1 MDSYERFLAS
11 RSAGRNSS
19 VIFGAELLPANSNRG
34 SDLLNPGVIQ
44 GVVLYLDRL
53 KELGVQGV
61 TMPLGYPLY
70 TPTFPRYQEYVQ
82 FYKMVVQE
90 IRKREMELDI
100 ESSVLFG
107 NTIFSAVK
115 VDYSG
120 LTFDQ
125 FKTQRKEMIATIIQD
140 LPPDYLNMGAEPDT
154 EYELTGFKEFNSP
167 EQYTAYLNYVLNG
180 LDRSTTKIGAG
191 IGTWGNMAYVQS
203 FATNTNLDFISMHVY
218 PIVGQAS
225 MDQIFTIADLARQHG
240 KAVILDEA
248 WLYKIDTLQTIS
260 IAANADIFRKDAF
273 SFWAPLDQQFL
284 ADIAKSAQLA
294 GIEYIL
300 PFWTMYFFSYVDYDT
315 STAQSSYSEINA
327 LVQKA
332 ATQNMLADQFS
343 STGEFY
349 HKLTGTQSSAL
360 SSTVAA
366 GTPSMTESDRKI
378 LGFTIFAIAAGI
390 IIGLVAL
397 TVLRRRHGHTTKR

>member
-225 MDQIFTIADLARQHG
+225 MDQIFDNCRPRKTTRQG
-240 KAVILDEA
+240 
-248 WLYKIDTLQTIS
+248 
-260 IAANADIFRKDAF
+260 
-273 SFWAPLDQQFL
+273 
-284 ADIAKSAQLA
+284 
-294 GIEYIL
+294 
-300 PFWTMYFFSYVDYDT
+300 SY
-315 STAQSSYSEINA
+315 
-327 LVQKA
+327 
-332 ATQNMLADQFS
+332 
-343 STGEFY
+343 
-349 HKLTGTQSSAL
+349 
-360 SSTVAA
+360 
-366 GTPSMTESDRKI
+366 P
-378 LGFTIFAIAAGI
+378 
-390 IIGLVAL
+390 
-397 TVLRRRHGHTTKR
+397 